1 MDNVLLLG
9 GTGFIGSSLVKKLDK
24 TTSLKLLINNTDV
37 KTTAEKFRGNIL
49 KKESFSNEIRENE
62 IIVNFIGQ
70 TSSDESEFINSNIIG
85 GINLLNSC
93 IHRNIKKIILISSIN
108 VYGENLESASKEN
121 DDLKPKTFYGLI
133 KMITEQ
139 MYEYFSRKY
148 GLNVTI
154 LRLAGVYGPNKKNGF
169 LSELIKSTKDSTVT
183 PICYNHG
190 KQQRDMLY
198 IDDVIDCILNAMEYQ
213 NDGFDIF
220 NISSG
225 KRYSMNEL
233 ISMIEKITKTKIS
246 VKYSSQI
253 PDEKCIWANNEKAK
267 KLLKFE
273 PKTEIENGL
282 ESTISLF
289 FNKL

>member
-9 GTGFIGSSLVKKLDK
+9 GAGFIGSSLVKKLDK
-24 TTSLKLLINNTDV
+24 TTSLKLLINNTDI

-49 KKESFSNEIRENE
+49 KKESFSNEIREIE
-62 IIVNFIGQ
+62 IIVNLLGQ

-93 IHRNIKKIILISSIN
+93 IHKNIKKIILISSIN
-108 VYGENLESASKEN
+108 VYGENLETASKEN

-169 LSELIKSTKDSTVT
+169 LPELFKSTKDSTVT

-273 PKTEIENGL
+273 PKTEIKSGL